1 MLWGTRSM
9 SCPCTPGPQGWELPG
24 DSPKVRRQQR
34 RALAGLHSLFL
45 EEAGTF
51 GKGRCFLPEGQHSG
65 ETVRGVRRK
74 EGRVEEHGKSM
85 RRAACRS
92 DFGLGSR

>member
-1 MLWGTRSM
+1 MGHR
-9 SCPCTPGPQGWELPG
+9 EHVLPPHPWTTG
-24 DSPKVRRQQR
+24 LGAAGASPKVRRQQWR
-34 RALAGLHSLFL
+34 VLAGLHSLFL

-51 GKGRCFLPEGQHSG
+51 GKGRCFLPEGQRSG

-85 RRAACRS
+85 RRAARRS